1 MGAYLNPGN
10 SGYQEILQSEY
21 VDKTGLIA
29 LINNTVGTREKLS
42 CISRPRRFG
51 KSYAAMMLCA
61 YYDCSCDSRGLF
73 DDKEI
78 AGTQGYLAHLNQ
90 YHVINLDITGFISG
104 AERMNMPLS
113 NVPNMI
119 ADAVYREL
127 TEEYPDLE
135 GKSLEDAMIGCVE
148 KSGKEFVF
156 VIDEWDALIR
166 EAKGDA
172 AVQRKYLNLLRGWFK
187 NNNFTPRVVA
197 AAYMTG
203 ILPIKKDGSQS
214 AISDFKEVTTLNPG
228 RFVEFTGFT
237 ERDVRSLC
245 GRYGM
250 DFEEVRRWYDGY
262 DFSGDA
268 AIYNPYSVMRAM
280 QEQKCRSYWQKT
292 SAAEA

>member
-10 SGYQEILQSEY
+10 SRYQEILQSEY

-90 YHVINLDITGFISG
+90 YHVINLDITGFISD
-104 AERMNMPLS
+104 AERMDIPLS

-127 TEEYPDLE
+127 TVYFFCRFCD
-135 GKSLEDAMIGCVE
+135 S
-148 KSGKEFVF
+148 S
-156 VIDEWDALIR
+156 
-166 EAKGDA
+166 
-172 AVQRKYLNLLRGWFK
+172 
-187 NNNFTPRVVA
+187 
-197 AAYMTG
+197 
-203 ILPIKKDGSQS
+203 
-214 AISDFKEVTTLNPG
+214 G
-228 RFVEFTGFT
+228 RFDECISTDT
-237 ERDVRSLC
+237 ICEC
-245 GRYGM
+245 GGCG
-250 DFEEVRRWYDGY
+250 V
-262 DFSGDA
+262 
-268 AIYNPYSVMRAM
+268 
-280 QEQKCRSYWQKT
+280 
-292 SAAEA
+292 